1 MMNGVDELSLQRIMQ
16 QFEHE
21 IIAVNREN
29 IKEIAGDIGKN
40 EILKMGET
48 ISICRA
54 EYLKLILQMSNTENS
69 NELMSLAKEV
79 RSKRLLYDESML
91 GFAALRHALERGYI
105 VATDE

>member
-1 MMNGVDELSLQRIMQ
+1 MNGVDEVSLQRVLQ

-21 IIAVNREN
+21 IISVNRQN

-40 EILKMGET
+40 EILKMGEA

-54 EYLKLILQMSNTENS
+54 RYLESVLKMANADK
-69 NELMSLAKEV
+69 NESVIPIAKEV
-79 RSKRLLYDESML
+79 KNQRLLYEESML

-105 VATDE
+105 VVTDN